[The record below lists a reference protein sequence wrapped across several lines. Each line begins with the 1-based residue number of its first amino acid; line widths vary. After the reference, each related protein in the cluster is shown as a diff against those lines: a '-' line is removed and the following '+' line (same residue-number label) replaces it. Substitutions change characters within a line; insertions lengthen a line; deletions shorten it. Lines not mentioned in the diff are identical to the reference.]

1 MNTLLR
7 IILPIRLVGKNNFR
21 AYTTFFILL
30 AYLVVFGWE
39 VFITV
44 RAGQPIE
51 TFLPHYALATCEI
64 GNAPIEEL
72 VVDSVRGL
80 FMSTSFVTMLI
91 NMLFLWIFGPL
102 VEEFLGT
109 RRYIM
114 LFVLTGIAGFAGKIL
129 LSGLLNEGAECA
141 SLYGPNGAIA
151 GIIAAFVFLYPQ
163 KRVETVLR
171 PLLDRRFDLPAFA
184 FAIVYLS
191 VQFLIEQGGPLSG
204 NFAPVWDEIT
214 GFVVGFCFIFAT
226 TLFKPAPKVDPFEY
240 LDTEE

>member
-7 IILPIRLVGKNNFR
+7 IVLPIRLVGKNNFR
-21 AYTTFFILL
+21 AYATFFILL
-30 AYLVVFGWE
+30 TYIVVFGWE

-44 RAGQPIE
+44 RGGQPIE
-51 TFLPHYALATCEI
+51 TYLPQYALSSCEI
-64 GNAPIEEL
+64 GQAPIEEL
-72 VVDSVRGL
+72 VIDSVRGL
-80 FMSTSFVTMLI
+80 FMSTSFVIMLI
-91 NMLFLWIFGPL
+91 NMLFLWVFGPL

-109 RRYIM
+109 RRYLM
-114 LFVLTGIAGFAGKIL
+114 LFVLSGVGGFIGKIL
-129 LSGLLNEGAECA
+129 LSGLPECTA
-141 SLYGPNGAIA
+141 LYGPNAAIA

-191 VQFLIEQGGPLSG
+191 VQFLIEDGGPLSG
-204 NFAPVWDEIT
+204 NFSPVWDEIT
-214 GFVVGFCFIFAT
+214 GFAIGFIFIFAT

-240 LDTEE
+240 LDRED